1 MIDLSGMGF
10 ERSNE
15 SLYKNGYAML
25 NLNQLQYTTDSLAK
39 NYDNSTEHYLS
50 NLTRGN
56 YFKKLDFRGQDSS
69 WYERTALSDTV
80 KYVNID
86 SIMASLTKSDIEG
99 VLSYAIE
106 NARDAKTYISQS
118 APEFFNR
125 KKNIKRYEIEWHRK
139 FTLSIAC
146 LLLFFIG
153 APLGAIIRKG
163 GIGTPI
169 VISVLFF
176 VIYYVINI
184 SGEKAAKMGTW
195 PAWLGMWLSPMV
207 FAPMGAFLTYK
218 AVKDAT
224 FLELS
229 TYTDFFRK
237 VFDKMMKNKQFAAVV
252 HLFVSKEKMAKAKL
266 AAEIEKRKNAF
277 IHKTDNDATV

>member
-1 MIDLSGMGF
+1 M
-10 ERSNE
+10 
-15 SLYKNGYAML
+15 
-25 NLNQLQYTTDSLAK
+25 
-39 NYDNSTEHYLS
+39 
-50 NLTRGN
+50 
-56 YFKKLDFRGQDSS
+56 
-69 WYERTALSDTV
+69 
-80 KYVNID
+80 
-86 SIMASLTKSDIEG
+86 
-99 VLSYAIE
+99 
-106 NARDAKTYISQS
+106 
-118 APEFFNR
+118 
-125 KKNIKRYEIEWHRK
+125 
-139 FTLSIAC
+139 
-146 LLLFFIG
+146 
-153 APLGAIIRKG
+153 
-163 GIGTPI
+163 
-169 VISVLFF
+169 ISVLFF

-237 VFDKMMKNKQFAAVV
+237 VFDKMMKNKQFAAIV